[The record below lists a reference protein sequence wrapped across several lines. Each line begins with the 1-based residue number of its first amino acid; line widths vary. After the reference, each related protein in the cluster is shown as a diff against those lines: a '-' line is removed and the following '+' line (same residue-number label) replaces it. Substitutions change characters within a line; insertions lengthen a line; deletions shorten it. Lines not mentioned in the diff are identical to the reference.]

1 MTELTPDSFDSHE
14 AYAIATAQAAVADA
28 ARPEFD
34 WAIGGEDRDEGRTE
48 KEYAVE
54 PRRGG
59 HACAADSELA
69 GPIEDLVDFADG
81 ARIIVREIHYGPWR
95 YVTPEEIENA

>member
-1 MTELTPDSFDSHE
+1 MPDFDPDDYDSPA
-14 AYAIATAQAAVADA
+14 AYAIATAHAAVADV

-34 WAIGGEDRDEGRTE
+34 WAIGGEDREEGRTE

-59 HACAADSELA
+59 SACAADSELA
-69 GPIEDLVDFADG
+69 GPIEDLPDFADG